1 MTARG
6 MIRAGIGGWTFEP
19 WRGTFYPEKMP
30 QAKELHFASR
40 ALTSIEI
47 NGTFYRSQTPAT
59 FAKWAREVPDGFV
72 FSLKGPRFAT
82 NRRVLAEAGDSI
94 KRFLESGPTMLGD
107 RLGPILWQ
115 FAPTKKFDAADFGAF
130 LELLPASFD
139 GHKLRH
145 TVEVRHASFAA
156 PEFIALIRRFAVPI
170 VYADHPTYPAIAD
183 LAGDFVYARLQK
195 GKDDIPTCYPKPAIE
210 AWAKAAGAW
219 AEGGLPPALEPQLAS
234 PEPKGA
240 AAKDTRPPRDVFV
253 YFIHGGKINA
263 PAAAQAFIA
272 ALGGTPSAQST
283 GSTESLVPKVKSKAS
298 ARAETSK
305 ASRKT
310 AKKK

>member
-1 MTARG
+1 

-19 WRGTFYPEKMP
+19 WRGTFYPEKLP
-30 QAKELHFASR
+30 HAKELEFASR

-47 NGTFYRSQTPAT
+47 NGTYYRSQTPAT
-59 FAKWAREVPDGFV
+59 YAKWARDVPDGFV

-94 KRFLESGPTMLGD
+94 NRFLDSGPTMLGD

-130 LELLPASFD
+130 LERLPGAFD

-145 TVEVRHASFAA
+145 TVEVRHASFQV
-156 PEFIALIRRFAVPI
+156 PEFIELIRRFGIPV

-195 GKDDIPTCYPKPAIE
+195 GEDDIPTCYPKPDIGT
-210 AWAKAAGAW
+210 WAQAAATW
-219 AEGGLPPALEPQLAS
+219 AEGGLPAALEPQLAAPDS
-234 PEPKGA
+234 KPETKGK
-240 AAKDTRPPRDVFV
+240 AKPRDVFV
-253 YFIHGGKINA
+253 YFIHGGKVNA
-263 PAAAQAFIA
+263 PAGAQAFIA
-272 ALGGTPSAQST
+272 ALGGPNPVQ
-283 GSTESLVPKVKSKAS
+283 ENPKAS
-298 ARAETSK
+298 AATSK
-305 ASRKT
+305 TGKSKT
-310 AKKK
+310 AKKA